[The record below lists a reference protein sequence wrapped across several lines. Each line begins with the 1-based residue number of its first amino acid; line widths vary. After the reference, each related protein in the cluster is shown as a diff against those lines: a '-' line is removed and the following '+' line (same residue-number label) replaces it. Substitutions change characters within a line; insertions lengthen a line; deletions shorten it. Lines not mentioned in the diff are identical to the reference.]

1 MRHAG
6 EKRKRERE
14 SLLSR
19 ASAEHRMVGI
29 SFFGSIER
37 GTNRDGWRM
46 NDSQEKKKRP
56 AVASAF
62 WHFFRRSRRQLYYYY
77 YYYDG
82 ERRRNESIENIRKRI
97 SCVRN
102 WRHCLLFLNLNLF
115 GIHHLSS
122 AAVQNF
128 LIIYFLFNLVLVL
141 LLGIIKI

>member
-1 MRHAG
+1 MTV
-6 EKRKRERE
+6 KK
-14 SLLSR
+14 
-19 ASAEHRMVGI
+19 
-29 SFFGSIER
+29 
-37 GTNRDGWRM
+37 
-46 NDSQEKKKRP
+46 QKKKRP
-56 AVASAF
+56 AAVRVLA
-62 WHFFRRSRRQLYYYY
+62 LL
-77 YYYDG
+77 DG
-82 ERRRNESIENIRKRI
+82 RAGNCIIIIMTGKEGRRNESIENKRI